1 MLLARSQEEATE
13 ARQDEGPT
21 GHQGGP
27 TGHQGGPCVG
37 AISWRVYVAKG
48 RRTMLHTLAWPR
60 WGCVPEPRSIT
71 TSP

>member
-27 TGHQGGPCVG
+27 TGHQGGPCVA
-37 AISWRVYVAKG
+37 AISRRVYVAKG
-48 RRTMLHTLAWPR
+48 RRTMLHTGLATLGLR
-60 WGCVPEPRSIT
+60 A
-71 TSP
+71 

>member
-13 ARQDEGPT
+13 ARQDE
-21 GHQGGP
+21 GP